1 MPNGCPAPDCIH
13 CKFFR
18 GRPFNQ
24 GEPYCTHHIAVS
36 LKFELLA
43 RRSRGSVLFT
53 NISPHRVRDHRP
65 HLDRL
70 IARRSAKSDHQNED
84 DVAGFFGG

>member
-1 MPNGCPAPDCIH
+1 M
-13 CKFFR
+13 K
-18 GRPFNQ
+18 
-24 GEPYCTHHIAVS
+24 V
-36 LKFELLA
+36 ELLLKA
-43 RRSRGSVLFT
+43 LPSSPLSPLLQAGEGRKKVLEGASPVLFT